1 MFTKIMK
8 VMESQTIHRKKSKPP
23 KRDKGKRIGKH
34 KNLRGREV
42 IGFSFIKTIGCNP
55 LKKDIAPN

>member
-1 MFTKIMK
+1 MFAKITK
-8 VMESQTIHRKKSKPP
+8 VMESSSIHRKKSKRP

-55 LKKDIAPN
+55 L